1 MCRPSING
9 RYYLVH
15 NHLDK
20 EMVCCKREV
29 LEVPTLKAEK
39 QISTLS
45 SFVRC
50 LLLGSKETISQAFR
64 IEYRVIELHSIIC
77 KSCLNKVDL
86 IKGKLYN
93 A

>member
-15 NHLDK
+15 NHSDK

-50 LLLGSKETISQAFR
+50 LLLGLKETISQAFR

-93 A
+93 T